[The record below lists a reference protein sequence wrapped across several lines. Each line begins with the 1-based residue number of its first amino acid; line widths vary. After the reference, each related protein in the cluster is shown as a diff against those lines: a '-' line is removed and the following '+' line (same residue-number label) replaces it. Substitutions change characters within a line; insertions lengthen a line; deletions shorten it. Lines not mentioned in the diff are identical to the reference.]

1 MRNMPSNFLR
11 LALSVLLIPVFIY
24 LFFLIKVGIPQV
36 IIGFSEKEPLA
47 IYLAALFLLLTITIF
62 PFCLTIYEAWT
73 LLNYIDG
80 EEAFSLKSVISLRR
94 IKYLA
99 VIIGSMFVLVL
110 PLTYFIAQHFDS
122 PGFILLAL
130 ILGFVSLVIA
140 VFASIL
146 QKLLYEALLMKEEN
160 DLTV

>member
-11 LALSVLLIPVFIY
+11 VALSILFIPVVIY
-24 LFFLIKVGIPQV
+24 LVFLIEFGIPNV
-36 IIGFSEKEPLA
+36 VIGFEEKVPVA
-47 IYLAALFLLLTITIF
+47 IYLASLFILLTITIL

-73 LLNYIDG
+73 LLNYIDKG
-80 EEAFSLKSVISLRR
+80 QAFSLKSVISLRR

-99 VIIGSMFVLVL
+99 VIIGGIFVLIL
-110 PLTYFIAQHFDS
+110 PLTYVIAQFYNA

-146 QKLLYEALLMKEEN
+146 QKLLYEALLIKEEN

>member
-24 LFFLIKVGIPQV
+24 IFFLIKVGIPQV
-36 IIGFSEKEPLA
+36 MIGFSGKEPLA
-47 IYLAALFLLLTITIF
+47 IYLAALFVLLTITII

-73 LLNYIDG
+73 LLNYIDK

-110 PLTYFIAQHFDS
+110 PLTYFIAQHFDA

-146 QKLLYEALLMKEEN
+146 QKLLYEALLIKEEN